1 MFMEGI
7 RMTEIAPQ
15 RILYYQYQIFSS
27 RSEEVYATIH
37 LHGAEGSLAT
47 AYFMRS
53 DSVAAASQK
62 DKAYSN
68 RLYFIKSDFKDVID
82 LLRHEKPVYFATY
95 EGDIK
100 RLSTGLEFEGK
111 GH

>member
-1 MFMEGI
+1 MFEEGTN
-7 RMTEIAPQ
+7 MTEIAPQ

-27 RSEEVYATIH
+27 RSEEIYATIH

-47 AYFMRS
+47 AYFLRS

-62 DKAYSN
+62 DKSHTN

-82 LLRHEKPVYFATY
+82 LLRYEKPVYFATH

-111 GH
+111 SH

>member
-1 MFMEGI
+1 
-7 RMTEIAPQ
+7 MTELAPQ

-27 RSEEVYATIH
+27 RSEDIYATIH
-37 LHGAEGSLAT
+37 LHGAEGSIAT

-62 DKAYSN
+62 DKVSTN
-68 RLYFIKSDFKDVID
+68 RIYFVKNDFTDVID
-82 LLRHEKPVYFATY
+82 MLRNEKPVYFAAQ

-100 RLSTGLEFEGK
+100 RLSTGLEEEGK
-111 GH
+111 SR